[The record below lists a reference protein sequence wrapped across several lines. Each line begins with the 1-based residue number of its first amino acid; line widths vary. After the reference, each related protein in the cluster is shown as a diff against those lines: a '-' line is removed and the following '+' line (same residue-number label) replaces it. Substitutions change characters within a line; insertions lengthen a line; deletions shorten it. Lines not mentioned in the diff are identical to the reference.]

1 MSEMHTN
8 TTTDTDKY
16 ILNGVEVT
24 PNEFIDIV
32 TNLLEAQHSRLRRRE
47 ARIAELEATVEIHA
61 DISNAYEKRISEI
74 VSLSNNANA
83 KLQSRIAELGAVI
96 DQLIEVGEKMFTAV
110 IAAADS
116 YDEGMREWDK
126 IVNDWKEG

>member
-1 MSEMHTN
+1 MSEMYTN

-32 TNLLEAQHSRLRRRE
+32 TNL
-47 ARIAELEATVEIHA
+47 
-61 DISNAYEKRISEI
+61 
-74 VSLSNNANA
+74 
-83 KLQSRIAELGAVI
+83 
-96 DQLIEVGEKMFTAV
+96 
-110 IAAADS
+110 
-116 YDEGMREWDK
+116 WDK